1 MTVDFVQDHLGAD
14 VGQCTMI
21 EVANCTV
28 RPRGKCVMRRS
39 TPVMLIFSLL
49 LATAACATHRVSDI
63 GEWQPLFRSPGAPI
77 SALTISGDGAL
88 FASAGGAAF
97 RALPGDDTTWT
108 ALGELPAGPDTR
120 LVRRLYAPSR
130 AVAYAITYGCAR
142 VYRWE
147 EGGAWTVVS
156 TPVSDSVIVDGHA
169 QGCIQL
175 YDIWGRGPNDIY
187 AVGSYAT
194 ILHFDGQVWTAQR
207 SPLSEF
213 AHGGGDMRARS
224 NLFDVGGAG
233 AATFAVG
240 LYDML
245 LTDDSGGW
253 RVLFSEPR
261 DGSGCA
267 LSVAASHG
275 NDILVAGFD
284 PSCLLRIDS
293 RGSVRER
300 LDLRALR
307 GRTPSGS
314 E

>member
-1 MTVDFVQDHLGAD
+1 MLLSRPRAARCSGAGRRRVTVDFVQDHLGAD
-14 VGQCTMI
+14 VGLRTMI

-28 RPRGKCVMRRS
+28 RPLGKCVMRRS

-49 LATAACATHRVSDI
+49 LATAACATHRARDT
-63 GEWQPLFRSPGAPI
+63 GEWQPLFRTPGAPI

-108 ALGELPAGPDTR
+108 ALGELPAWPDTR
-120 LVRRLYAPSR
+120 PVRRLYAPSR

-207 SPLSEF
+207 SPLGE
-213 AHGGGDMRARS
+213 GNILARS
-224 NLFDVGGAG
+224 NLLDVGGAG
-233 AATFAVG
+233 
-240 LYDML
+240 
-245 LTDDSGGW
+245 S
-253 RVLFSEPR
+253 
-261 DGSGCA
+261 A
-267 LSVAASHG
+267 LSLIH
-275 NDILVAGFD
+275 I
-284 PSCLLRIDS
+284 
-293 RGSVRER
+293 
-300 LDLRALR
+300 
-307 GRTPSGS
+307 
-314 E
+314 